1 MSSYEDKICEA
12 MEYIAEKAV
21 ARANYDKTIQATVIK
36 CEDEITGQYK
46 IKYQDSSFYAYA
58 ASTDITY
65 SPNTLVYILIPGND
79 MGSTKTILGTVK
91 KLGTDYLS
99 IVQNAYEVI
108 GINCILSDEK
118 YELCSYNKEQRLTVY
133 DKELGEDNTLIIDN
147 VSAKEYFKNTNNL
160 KIGAVFKTALDKEQQ
175 FKGQYGIYFEIAFR
189 DNATGNIVLRDYV
202 LNSTYVEGNPYKA
215 SGNRETFEIFELDG
229 ANFEYINKIETFC
242 YGFPLQAEDKPNDIF
257 ISELNVSGVNIIS
270 QELLNTQLLTI
281 LTPKGAYFDD
291 NHLDNEIKT
300 LEGQVRIKG
309 KVVSSGLKAV
319 KYFWF
324 IENASVDIYHEKYNT
339 NGGAGWACLNEF
351 KDGDWKPG
359 SYKLEITKAQN
370 PAEITRYKCVVLYNE
385 LILSR
390 VQEIKNMSSGYNI
403 TIVSDSGT
411 KFFYDNGTPTL
422 TCLVNNEEI
431 ADYSYVWAEI
441 DNKNQ
446 YIGLPETITEN
457 KEYEDAEA
465 GYNALLASIKAET
478 AMAAASQQQLDE
490 YKQIIDKYNSIQRV
504 KNNKVY
510 KIQMNEVV
518 GFKTYKCSVYN
529 KDLYLG
535 TASIVL
541 TNDLQ
546 KKDEYTL
553 IINNGTQVFKYDE
566 AGVSPTS
573 PSLLKPMEIK
583 PLSFTIF
590 NPEGVE
596 VDTDAIDLTQV
607 KWKVPM
613 ENTMLTMAET
623 SYGEPTIENNK
634 EIFSGYANLRYGIVS
649 RYNLDKYDNNIEL
662 EVKYKDILL
671 TSKTNF
677 SFTKEG
683 EPGTNGTNIV
693 CKIVPNTDNTN
704 IIPMLTK
711 GVLNYQVSGNPKKW
725 FKVQLWENGNELTEE
740 DIIKNRGKITWSML
754 ANKYTTSVSD
764 ASSIIV
770 SDVSNGYFTYN
781 GDKTGSTTNSLSNI
795 VKCTV
800 EYDGMNYYATLPVII
815 VENNTGTYNI
825 SLKENTGFQTVLY
838 TTDGQKPSYTDE
850 VPFELKITK
859 QFENGTAEDTIE
871 DVSELEGENGII
883 YNWSVGGKLYI
894 NKTWVDS
901 KNLTLNT
908 KGCKRNQINAVPVKT
923 FNGECVSNYLRC
935 DLSTMTGGD
944 VGTIIIPIHM
954 LLNRYGNAAINAWD
968 GNSVSIDKNGNGV
981 ILAPQIGAGKKE
993 DDNSFTGMLMGQ
1005 VRETGKT
1012 NIDTGLFGYKS
1023 GERTLFLNAED
1034 GSAIFGKGGKGQI
1047 TIDPK
1052 SNQALLYSHN
1062 FWKNYGTDGK
1072 PSSYN
1077 VENQNKEGLLIDLST
1092 PEIKFGDGSFYL
1104 HSDGSL
1110 YTSKITATGGTI
1122 AGWKLESGLTN
1133 TDYRLYQGNVGIAPY
1148 AGKYYAFWAG
1158 NSNSNAAPFR
1168 VGHDGSMTAS
1178 SGTIGGWTIGGS
1190 TLSANGITINSNG
1203 NIEGPGWSISGNGVA
1218 SFNDIRVNGGSIG
1231 QNSVSGG
1238 QLVFNYG
1245 SLGGNAVST
1254 GGFSFGTGNLSSGLT
1269 VAGTGKNLQNW
1280 TADIAVNSVDANTI
1294 TTKLLTAGQAVFPQI
1309 RIATGGNNNYGSLG
1323 ESQNVAT
1330 WKFVLDN
1337 RTASQNE
1344 IKDWVT
1350 ANFQAK

>member
-21 ARANYDKTIQATVIK
+21 ARANYDKTIQATIIK

-118 YELCSYNKEQRLTVY
+118 YELCSYNKEQRLTIY
-133 DKELGEDNTLIIDN
+133 DRELGEDNTLIIDN

-160 KIGAVFKTALDKEQQ
+160 KIGAIFKTVLDKEQQ

-215 SGNRETFEIFELDG
+215 TGNRETFEIFELDG

-257 ISELNVSGVNIIS
+257 ISELNISGVNIIS

-281 LTPKGAYFDD
+281 STPKGAYFDD
-291 NHLDNEIKT
+291 NHLDSEIKI

-309 KVVSSGLKAV
+309 KVISSGLKAV

-324 IENASVDIYHEKYNT
+324 IENASVDIYHEKYNI

-403 TIVSDSGT
+403 TIASDSGT

-422 TCLVNNEEI
+422 TCLVNNKEVV
-431 ADYSYVWAEI
+431 DYSYVWAEI

-465 GYNALLASIKAET
+465 GYNTLLASIKAET

-490 YKQIIDKYNSIQRV
+490 YKQIIDKYNSIQRI

-510 KIQMNEVV
+510 KIQMNEIV

-529 KDLYLG
+529 EDLYLG

-583 PLSFTIF
+583 PLSFTVF

-634 EIFSGYANLRYGIVS
+634 EVFSGYANLRYGIVS

-693 CKIVPNTDNTN
+693 CKIVPNTDNTS

-740 DIIKNRGKITWSML
+740 DILKNKGRITWGML
-754 ANKYTTSVSD
+754 VNKYTTSVSD
-764 ASSIIV
+764 TSSIIV
-770 SDVSNGYFTYN
+770 SDVSNGYFAYN

-800 EYDGMNYYATLPVII
+800 EYDGMSYYATLPVII

-850 VPFELKITK
+850 VSFELKITK

-894 NKTWVDS
+894 NKAWIDS

-935 DLSTMTGGD
+935 DLSTMAGGD

-981 ILAPQIGAGKKE
+981 ILAPQVGAGKKE

-1005 VRETGKT
+1005 VRESG
-1012 NIDTGLFGYKS
+1012 NNSIETGLFGYKS
-1023 GERTLFLNAED
+1023 GTRSIFLDAET
-1034 GSAIFGKGGKGQI
+1034 GKAIFGVAGKGQI
-1047 TIDPK
+1047 IIDP
-1052 SNQALLYSHN
+1052 SDGSALLKSG
-1062 FWKNYGTDGK
+1062 NYVNKLNGGTGM
-1072 PSSYN
+1072 
-1077 VENQNKEGLLIDLST
+1077 LIDLSK
-1092 PEIKFGDGSFYL
+1092 PEIKFGDESFYL

-1110 YTSKITATGGTI
+1110 FTSKITATGGTV
-1122 AGWKLESGLTN
+1122 AGWKLESGASN
-1133 TDYRLYQGNVGIAPY
+1133 ADYRLYQGNVGMAPY

-1158 NSNSNAAPFR
+1158 NSNSNVAPFR

-1178 SGTIGGWTIGGS
+1178 SGTIGGWSIGGS
-1190 TLSANGITINSNG
+1190 TLTSNNGQTVLYNNGSMKGPNWEINSSGVATFNNVIINNEGGSTQMNWGNFKVDTSGKLSASGVDISGAIRASSGSFTGTINATGGTFKGTLESG
-1203 NIEGPGWSISGNGVA
+1203 TIKTDALTIEGTQTLDG
-1218 SFNDIRVNGGSIG
+1218 DIMFTRVT
-1231 QNSVSGG
+1231 SVTC
-1238 QLVFNYG
+1238 
-1245 SLGGNAVST
+1245 LGGTLSVKGAVITMNIKQGLITKCNISAEQTIAST
-1254 GGFSFGTGNLSSGLT
+1254 
-1269 VAGTGKNLQNW
+1269 
-1280 TADIAVNSVDANTI
+1280 TI
-1294 TTKLLTAGQAVFPQI
+1294 TTI
-1309 RIATGGNNNYGSLG
+1309 
-1323 ESQNVAT
+1323 
-1330 WKFVLDN
+1330 
-1337 RTASQNE
+1337 
-1344 IKDWVT
+1344 
-1350 ANFQAK
+1350 